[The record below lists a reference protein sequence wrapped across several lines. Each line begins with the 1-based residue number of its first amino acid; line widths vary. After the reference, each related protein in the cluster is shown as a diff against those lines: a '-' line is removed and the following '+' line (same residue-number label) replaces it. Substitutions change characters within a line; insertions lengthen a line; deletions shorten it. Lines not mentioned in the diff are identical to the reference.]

1 MFGIRRK
8 QERMLQERL
17 KFKCYEPIN
26 LTEDTPELLKDLN
39 GRIVLLQSQHLGE
52 YFHRGELSYDERDPE
67 VLYLKNVHN
76 NTIRKN
82 RIHLHDI
89 TGLMREM

>member
-1 MFGIRRK
+1 MFGIKRK

-26 LTEDTPELLKDLN
+26 LSEGVAELLKGLN
-39 GRIVLLQSQHLGE
+39 GKIVLLQSQHLGK
-52 YFHRGELSYDERDPE
+52 YFHRGELFYDERDPE

-89 TGLMREM
+89 TGLMEEI